1 MEISL
6 KKDEIVKYRPN
17 NSIRKGYWAIY
28 AEIVQEI
35 VSNRWLIFQLIKRD
49 FSASY
54 KQSMMGFVWAFVVPL
69 ISIGTFMVLN
79 HSGIFNIGK
88 TNVPYPLFVV
98 LGMSLWQL
106 FSTGL
111 LAGSQS
117 LVLAGQMISKINF
130 SRKSLVISSVG
141 QSLIAFVV
149 QMLLFAVLCVC
160 YRIVPHVEIL
170 LLPLILIPL
179 LLMTLGFGFILSIL
193 SGIMKDVTA
202 LLPMCMTFLMFLTP
216 VLYPKPMQGVLMSV
230 GQYNPMY
237 YFISTARELAFEGQV
252 SHMQGLI
259 ASSIFAVVVFIVC
272 IKIFHLTETKI
283 TERV

>member
-1 MEISL
+1 MESSL
-6 KKDEIVKYRPN
+6 SREEVVKYRPN
-17 NSIRKGYWAIY
+17 NSIRKGYLAIY
-28 AEIVQEI
+28 AEIFHEI
-35 VSNRWLIFQLIKRD
+35 ISNRWLIFQLFKRD
-49 FSASY
+49 FTASY

-69 ISIGTFMVLN
+69 ISIGTFIMLN
-79 HSGIFNIGK
+79 RSGIFNIGK
-88 TNVPYPLFVV
+88 TSVPYPLFVV

-141 QSLIAFVV
+141 QALIAFLV
-149 QMLLFAVLCVC
+149 QMLLFVVLCAY
-160 YRIVPHVEIL
+160 YRIMPHVEIL
-170 LLPLILIPL
+170 LLPLIIIPL
-179 LLMTLGFGFILSIL
+179 LLMTLGLGFILSIL
-193 SGIMKDVTA
+193 SGVMKDVST

-216 VLYPKPMQGVLMSV
+216 VLYPKPMQGILMHV
-230 GQYNPMY
+230 GQYNPMF
-237 YFISTARELAFEGQV
+237 YFISAARELAFEGQINN
-252 SHMQGLI
+252 MPGLV
-259 ASSIFAVVVFIVC
+259 ASSIFAVVVFVVC